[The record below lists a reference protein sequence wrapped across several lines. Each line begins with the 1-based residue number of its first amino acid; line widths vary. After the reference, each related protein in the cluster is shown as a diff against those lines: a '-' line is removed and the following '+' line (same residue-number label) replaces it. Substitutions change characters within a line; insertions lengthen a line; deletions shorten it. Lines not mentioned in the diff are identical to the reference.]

1 MGTAAYDKE
10 HTTRVN
16 LKLNN
21 KTDADIIQR
30 LHEVPSI
37 QGYIKTLIRND
48 MMIEE
53 DDTMMTAYHIKSE
66 YLSNWGEDTTTETV
80 ITQDELERLASAWG
94 TTVDELLPQLIET
107 EIHRISIDNG
117 AHYVTPEEAVKGMAW
132 EVIVNYMDDD
142 TREAVAQEGYD
153 DEVTFLARY
162 LELADDDLIIG

>member
-48 MMIEE
+48 MMIKE
-53 DDTMMTAYHIKSE
+53 DDTMMTA
-66 YLSNWGEDTTTETV
+66 T
-80 ITQDELERLASAWG
+80 
-94 TTVDELLPQLIET
+94 
-107 EIHRISIDNG
+107 HRISIDNG

-153 DEVTFLARY
+153 DEVSFLARY
-162 LELADDDLIIG
+162 LELADSDLIIG